1 MKWDEKKKWNENLW
15 NSEMWR
21 NEMRKRK
28 VKANGNIKGSG
39 SNSTSLCTWVAQ
51 CHWNS
56 SLKFWKLKKIAPSF
70 HHSNSIFWVLTD
82 GNNAQKT
89 LQTTFFFFCVRP
101 KCFGL
106 WEMKLSYITQFH
118 PIQTPSLSSYF
129 SCLQL
134 FEYSPRISTISHA
147 LHF

>member
-1 MKWDEKKKWNENLW
+1 MRWDEKNKWNENLW

-39 SNSTSLCTWVAQ
+39 SNSTSLCTWVPQ

-89 LQTTFFFFCVRP
+89 FQTTFFFFLCEAQVFWIMGDETELYNSVP
-101 KCFGL
+101 PNPNIL
-106 WEMKLSYITQFH
+106 
-118 PIQTPSLSSYF
+118 LSSYF
-129 SCLQL
+129 SRLQL
-134 FEYSPRISTISHA
+134 FEYTPCISIISHA

>member
-1 MKWDEKKKWNENLW
+1 MRWDEKNKWNENLW

-39 SNSTSLCTWVAQ
+39 SNSTSLCTWVPQ

-56 SLKFWKLKKIAPSF
+56 SLKFWKLKKIVPVF
-70 HHSNSIFWVLTD
+70 ITQTQFFEFWVM
-82 GNNAQKT
+82 KT
-89 LQTTFFFFCVRP
+89 TLKKLSKQLFFFC
-101 KCFGL
+101 
-106 WEMKLSYITQFH
+106 EFH
-118 PIQTPSLSSYF
+118 VFWIMSDETELYNSVPPNPNILLSSYF
-129 SCLQL
+129 YRLQL
-134 FEYSPRISTISHA
+134 FEYSPCISIISHA

>member
-39 SNSTSLCTWVAQ
+39 SNSTSLCTWVPQ

-70 HHSNSIFWVLTD
+70 HHSNSIFWVLT
-82 GNNAQKT
+82 GNNTQKPF
-89 LQTTFFFFCVRP
+89 QTTFFFLCESHVFWIMGDETELYNSVP
-101 KCFGL
+101 PNPNTL
-106 WEMKLSYITQFH
+106 
-118 PIQTPSLSSYF
+118 LSSYF

-134 FEYSPRISTISHA
+134 FEYCPCISTISHA